1 MPAPRDAELTLSP
14 ASSSAFRALSATAA
28 AYSVLSM
35 QTTLMPEWAVN
46 NRSGAPVLAL
56 TLPNWVHYR
65 IHMDM
70 NEAVAKALSA
80 ERTIAGLTV
89 RKLAATAG
97 IPERSLM
104 RILQAERDIKVNQV
118 ELLAQALR
126 LYPHEIIEHAEVI
139 LERANRATPDISNI
153 TPLNVGGS
161 GDIDLATVPL
171 HNTPLA
177 ASTDNTPIDP
187 TRGEG

>member
-1 MPAPRDAELTLSP
+1 
-14 ASSSAFRALSATAA
+14 
-28 AYSVLSM
+28 
-35 QTTLMPEWAVN
+35 
-46 NRSGAPVLAL
+46 
-56 TLPNWVHYR
+56 
-65 IHMDM
+65 MDM

-89 RKLAATAG
+89 RKLAEAAG

-118 ELLAQALR
+118 ELLAHALR

-139 LERANRATPDISNI
+139 LERANRATPDISNV

>member
-1 MPAPRDAELTLSP
+1 M
-14 ASSSAFRALSATAA
+14 
-28 AYSVLSM
+28 
-35 QTTLMPEWAVN
+35 
-46 NRSGAPVLAL
+46 
-56 TLPNWVHYR
+56 PNWVHYG

-89 RKLAATAG
+89 RKLAEVAG

-139 LERANRATPDISNI
+139 LERANRATPDIAKVAI
-153 TPLNVGGS
+153 LNVGGS
-161 GDIDLATVPL
+161 GDIDLSTVPL

-177 ASTDNTPIDP
+177 ANTDNTPVDP
-187 TRGEG
+187 SRGEG

>member
-1 MPAPRDAELTLSP
+1 MP
-14 ASSSAFRALSATAA
+14 
-28 AYSVLSM
+28 V
-35 QTTLMPEWAVN
+35 
-46 NRSGAPVLAL
+46 
-56 TLPNWVHYR
+56 WVHYGIR
-65 IHMDM
+65 MDM

-89 RKLAATAG
+89 RKLAETAG

-126 LYPHEIIEHAEVI
+126 LYPHEIIEHAETI
-139 LERANRATPDISNI
+139 LERANRAAPDISNV

-161 GDIDLATVPL
+161 RDIDLTKVPL